1 MHSFS
6 CIIYTTHLNNVLS
19 ANSDLNES
27 NNEIDPCNHEE
38 AYTRALLH
46 AAHAARN
53 GHRKVVLRTVDTDV
67 VVLAI
72 FQMHNLQLLELW
84 LEFGVGKRHRVIPAH
99 SITVRIGS
107 EKASAL
113 PFSGCDTTSAFSGR
127 CKKLHG
133 TSGVYF
139 LKLHL
144 HVLFSFFHKLLHT
157 S

>member
-53 GHRKVVLRTVDTDV
+53 GHRKVVL
-67 VVLAI
+67 
-72 FQMHNLQLLELW
+72 
-84 LEFGVGKRHRVIPAH
+84 
-99 SITVRIGS
+99 
-107 EKASAL
+107 
-113 PFSGCDTTSAFSGR
+113 
-127 CKKLHG
+127 
-133 TSGVYF
+133 
-139 LKLHL
+139 
-144 HVLFSFFHKLLHT
+144 
-157 S
+157 